1 MSTHEPEITA
11 PVDLCTAA
19 GQLNPAAVGW
29 TRRPLHRCNLRG
41 WGRTKRWEYWCVMT
55 PTHLVGVTVADLDYL
70 GLSNIYLLDY
80 SGRELTRTAVRPL
93 ARGFTL
99 PPSLGDGPT
108 AARARVN
115 VDITDE
121 LGGTRISFSCNTS
134 DGPLSGELFAA
145 LPPQHETLGVVVPW
159 DARRFQY
166 TAKHTAR
173 PASGIVRVGD
183 TRYDFS
189 GGWAVLDHGRGRW
202 PWHMVWNW
210 GAASGHTDGHV
221 VGLQLGG
228 KWTVGT
234 AMTENALCVD
244 GRLTKIG
251 TELSWDYR
259 KYDAPWT
266 IRTPDSDQVEL
277 IFTPFHDRA
286 PGPGTHQCFGH
297 YNGQIRT
304 DDGLTVTVD
313 GLLGWAEQVHLVW

>member
-183 TRYDFS
+183 TVYDFA
-189 GGWAVLDHGRGRW
+189 GGWGVLDRGRGRW
-202 PWHMVWNW
+202 PANIVWNW
-210 GAASGHTDGHV
+210 GAASGHTDGHT

-234 AMTENALCVD
+234 PSTENALCVD
-244 GRLTKIG
+244 GRLSKIG
-251 TELSWDYR
+251 AELDWHYPE
-259 KYDAPWT
+259 YTGPWT

-277 IFTPFHDRA
+277 TFTPFHHRS
-286 PGPGTHQCFGH
+286 PLPGTHQCFGH
-297 YNGQIRT
+297 YDGRIRT
-304 DDGLTVTVD
+304 DEGSRVAVK
-313 GLLGWAEQVHLVW
+313 GLLGWAEQVHMLW